1 MQIKGSVVDGHH
13 HHYHSGLKVDKVS
26 KLGSFPS
33 QAGNSTNRILGG
45 VDEAGRGA
53 VIGPMVIAGLCFR
66 EKDMSELERIGVKD
80 SKELSRKE
88 RAEKY
93 GQVVGIATS
102 LCIYVVQTAEI
113 DDHVSFNRLNHLE
126 ALAMAQ
132 VIDNMNAESIF
143 VDCCDVNQ
151 EKFKANILSNLKRR
165 IRIRKGKLHIF
176 SFHHADS
183 LHLAVSAASIVAK
196 VIREE
201 ELCSIKRVHQG
212 IGSGYP
218 SDKKTAGFI
227 KSWIDEAGVAPPFV
241 RNSWLPVKKL
251 LRERQQCRLVL
262 NFESQK
268 LDE

>member
-1 MQIKGSVVDGHH
+1 MNRKIKGSAVDS
-13 HHYHSGLKVDKVS
+13 HYHYDLGMKVDPIS
-26 KLGSFPS
+26 KLGAFPS
-33 QAGNSTNRILGG
+33 PAGKQKRILGG

-53 VIGPMVIAGLCFR
+53 VIGPMVVAGVSFR
-66 EKDMSELERIGVKD
+66 EKEMRELERIGVRD
-80 SKELSRKE
+80 SKELSKKK
-88 RAEKY
+88 RARKY
-93 GQVVGIATS
+93 GQIVGIAKS
-102 LCIYVVQTAEI
+102 ICICIVQTTEI
-113 DDHVSFNRLNHLE
+113 DNHVSYNRLNHLE

-132 VIDNMNAESIF
+132 VIDNINADRIF

-165 IRIRKGKLHIF
+165 VRVRKGKLDIF

-201 ELCSIKRVHQG
+201 QLGNIKRIHQG

-227 KSWIDEAGVAPPFV
+227 KSWIDEVGVPPPFV
-241 RNSWLPVKKL
+241 RNSWSPVKKL
-251 LRERQQCRLVL
+251 LRERQQRQLAVL
-262 NFESQK
+262 SLES
-268 LDE
+268 

>member
-1 MQIKGSVVDGHH
+1 VTRQIKGPIVDS
-13 HHYHSGLKVDKVS
+13 HYHYHLGVKIDQIS
-26 KLGSFPS
+26 KLGVVS
-33 QAGNSTNRILGG
+33 AKVGNQTNRILGG

-53 VIGPMVIAGLCFR
+53 VIGPMVVAGVSFR
-66 EKDMSELERIGVKD
+66 EKDMRELKRIGVKD

-93 GQVVGIATS
+93 GQIVGIAKS
-102 LCIYVVQTAEI
+102 ICVYVVQTTEI
-113 DDHVSFNRLNHLE
+113 DDHVTLNRLNHLE

-132 VIDNMNAESIF
+132 VIDNMKADSIF

-151 EKFKANILSNLKRR
+151 EKFKANILCNLKRR
-165 IRIRKGKLHIF
+165 IRIRNGKLTIF

-201 ELCSIKRVHQG
+201 ELGSIKKLHHG

-227 KSWIDEAGVAPPFV
+227 KSWIEEVGVAPPFV

-251 LRERQQCRLVL
+251 LREREQRQLVL
-262 NFESQK
+262 SLESHK
-268 LDE
+268 